1 MVGQGNSEHGRSKDM
16 GLPGWVEG
24 VSLMRTSRYKCV
36 CVRQYQTGLGWA
48 KNKMAIM
55 NGRIYVAYFVKNSH

>member
-1 MVGQGNSEHGRSKDM
+1 M